1 MVFTEFKSAQGNG
14 TSKQKNERREKET
27 YEYAKQYAKLI

>member
-14 TSKQKNERREKET
+14 TSKQKTKGGKN
-27 YEYAKQYAKLI
+27 YEYEKQDAKLI

>member
-1 MVFTEFKSAQGNG
+1 MAFTAFKSAQGNG
-14 TSKQKNERREKET
+14 TSKQKTKGGKN